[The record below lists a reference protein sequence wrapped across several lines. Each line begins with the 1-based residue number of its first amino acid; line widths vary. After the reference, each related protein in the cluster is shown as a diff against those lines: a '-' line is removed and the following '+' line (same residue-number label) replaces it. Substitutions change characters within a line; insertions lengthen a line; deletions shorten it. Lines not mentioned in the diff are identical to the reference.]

1 MSRSYTSSPS
11 SASMACRGTA
21 LLYRDNVFIVMEILH
36 AAYNEIE
43 KFASIVYREGGR
55 S

>member
-1 MSRSYTSSPS
+1 MSRSYISSPS

-21 LLYRDNVFIVMEILH
+21 LLYRDNVFIVMEIIH
-36 AAYNEIE
+36 EAYTGIE
-43 KFASIVYREGGR
+43 KFVSIVYREGGR